1 MPAQPTL
8 LCIDDEENGLK
19 MRKWLFEAEGFRVFT
34 ALDGPTGID
43 LFKSRPI
50 DVVILDYN
58 MPDMDGIAVAET
70 LKKVRSTVPIIM
82 LSGYPVPAKAN
93 RSIDAL
99 LTKGESPAA
108 LLTTTASLLRI
119 RSHSH
124 RELDGSNIAF
134 VDEQRRSLDVTD
146 GVCALLGYSRSE
158 LLTMRIDDVTAPVM
172 RRKPP
177 IFFSNIWPTAC
188 NTGSTFC
195 CTAMGRRFPST
206 TLPAYFQTAAW
217 SRAGSQ
223 RVNLNPEPP
232 ADPKSAHNTRRLQSW
247 ILFVRWQKPP
257 DHRY

>member
-1 MPAQPTL
+1 MATQHTL

-50 DVVILDYN
+50 DGVILDYN
-58 MPDMDGIAVAET
+58 MPDMDGIVVAET
-70 LKKVRSTVPIIM
+70 LKKLRPTVPIIM
-82 LSGYPVPAKAN
+82 LSGYPVPAEAN

-99 LTKGESPAA
+99 LMKGESPAA

-134 VDEQRRSLDVTD
+134 VDEQRRYLDVTD
-146 GVCALLGYSRSE
+146 GVCALLGYTRSE

-172 RRKPP
+172 RSNTAHLFQQYLADGLQHGEYVLLHRNGTEVP
-177 IFFSNIWPTAC
+177 IDYIA
-188 NTGSTFC
+188 
-195 CTAMGRRFPST
+195 RVFPDGCMVARWEPKGKT
-206 TLPAYFQTAAW
+206 EPRPAGGP
-217 SRAGSQ
+217 SIR
-223 RVNLNPEPP
+223 PE
-232 ADPKSAHNTRRLQSW
+232 Q
-247 ILFVRWQKPP
+247 
-257 DHRY
+257 

>member
-99 LTKGESPAA
+99 ITKGESPAG
-108 LLTTTASLLRI
+108 LLNTTASLLRI

-124 RELDGSNIAF
+124 RELDGRNVAF
-134 VDEQRRSLDVTD
+134 VDEQRRYLDVTD
-146 GVCALLGYSRSE
+146 GVCELLGYTRSE

-172 RRKPP
+172 RSEAANLFQQYLADGLQHGEYVLLHRNGTEVPIDYIARVFPDGCMVARWEPKGKPKP
-177 IFFSNIWPTAC
+177 
-188 NTGSTFC
+188 
-195 CTAMGRRFPST
+195 R
-206 TLPAYFQTAAW
+206 
-217 SRAGSQ
+217 
-223 RVNLNPEPP
+223 P
-232 ADPKSAHNTRRLQSW
+232 ADGSSIRP
-247 ILFVRWQKPP
+247 
-257 DHRY
+257 